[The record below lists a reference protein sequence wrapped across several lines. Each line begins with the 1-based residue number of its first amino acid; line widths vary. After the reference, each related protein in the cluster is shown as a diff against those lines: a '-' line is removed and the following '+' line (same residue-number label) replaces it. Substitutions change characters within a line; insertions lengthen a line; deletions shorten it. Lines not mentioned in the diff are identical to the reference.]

1 MFYFPSVRLLLRNLR
16 INGVNQISYLNQ
28 LESRD
33 FISNMKKID
42 YKKIVNYSQT
52 KEFKEYKPNL
62 KSTYKQ

>member
-1 MFYFPSVRLLLRNLR
+1 MFYFLSVRLLLNNLR
-16 INGVNQISYLNQ
+16 KNNMNKISYFNH

-52 KEFKEYKPNL
+52 KEFKQYKPNL
-62 KSTYKQ
+62 KSTYK